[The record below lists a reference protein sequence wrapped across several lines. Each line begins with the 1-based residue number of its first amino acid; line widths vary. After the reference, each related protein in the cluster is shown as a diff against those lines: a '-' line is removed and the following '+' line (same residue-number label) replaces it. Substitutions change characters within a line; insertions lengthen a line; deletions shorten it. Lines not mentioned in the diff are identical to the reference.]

1 MAGAED
7 RINNYTLG
15 RGELHFAMFK
25 PGTTKP
31 GGERYLGNSPEL
43 SYNASQETLDHY
55 ASDRGVR
62 VKDAS
67 VILQQDY
74 AGALSLDD
82 IHMKNLA
89 MFFLGDAATL
99 TVASRTVSAESIDG
113 VELGLSYQLGTSA
126 TDPAGVR
133 QVSAVTVTNS
143 TTAANVPVAG
153 IDYVLDPVRGR
164 ITVLDSATKIKTGD
178 SLSVAYTVDAST
190 RDQVIS
196 KSKTI
201 EGALRYIANNP
212 AGGGKNIDFYMPWV
226 KLTPNGD
233 FNIKGDDWQV
243 LPFNIEILKK
253 GAFEAIY
260 ADGQPYNP
268 AP

>member
-1 MAGAED
+1 MAGSQD
-7 RINNYTLG
+7 KINNYTLG
-15 RGELHFAMFK
+15 RGELHFAMYK
-25 PGTTKP
+25 PGTTVP

-43 SYNASQETLDHY
+43 SYNATQETLDHY
-55 ASDRGVR
+55 NSDRGVR

-67 VILQQDY
+67 VTLQQDY
-74 AGALSLDD
+74 AGAVSLDSID
-82 IHMKNLA
+82 MANLA
-89 MFFLGDAATL
+89 MFFLGDASTL
-99 TVASRTVSAESIDG
+99 TVASRTVAAEPVNG

-126 TDPAGVR
+126 SDPAGVR

-153 IDYVLDPVRGR
+153 VDYVLDPVRGR
-164 ITVLDSATKIKTGD
+164 LTVLESATKIANGD
-178 SLSVAYTVDAST
+178 NLSIAYTVDAST
-190 RDQVIS
+190 REQVIS

-201 EGALRYIANNP
+201 EGSLRYIANNP
-212 AGGGKNIDFYMPWV
+212 AGKNVDYFMPRV

-243 LPFNIEILKK
+243 LPFTLEILKK
-253 GAFEAIY
+253 GALEAIY
-260 ADGQPYNP
+260 VDGQPYNP

>member
-1 MAGAED
+1 MAGSAD
-7 RINNYTLG
+7 KINNYTLG
-15 RGELHFAMFK
+15 RGEAHFAMYK
-25 PGTTKP
+25 PGTTTP

-43 SYNASQETLDHY
+43 SYNATQETLDHY
-55 ASDRGVR
+55 NSDRGVR

-74 AGALSLDD
+74 AGAMSLDD
-82 IHMKNLA
+82 IDMKNLA
-89 MFFLGDAATL
+89 MFFLGDAATI
-99 TVASRTVSAESIDG
+99 TVASRTVTGETVSA
-113 VELGLSYQLGTSA
+113 VEHGLSYQLGTSSS
-126 TDPAGVR
+126 DPAGVR
-133 QVSAVTVTNS
+133 QVSAVTVANA
-143 TTAANVPVAG
+143 TTPANVPVAG
-153 IDYVLDPVRGR
+153 VDYVVDLVRGR
-164 ITVLDSATKIKTGD
+164 ITILEGATKVAVGD
-178 SLSVAYTVDAST
+178 NLTLGYTVDAST

-201 EGALRYIANNP
+201 EGSLRYLANNP
-212 AGGGKNIDFYMPWV
+212 AGKNIDYFMPWV

-243 LPFNIEILKK
+243 LPFTIEILKK
-253 GAFEAIY
+253 GPLEAIY

>member
-1 MAGAED
+1 MAGSAD
-7 RINNYTLG
+7 KINNYTLG
-15 RGELHFAMFK
+15 RGELHFAMYK
-25 PGTTKP
+25 PGTTTP

-43 SYNASQETLDHY
+43 SYNATQETLDHY
-55 ASDRGVR
+55 NSDRGVR

-82 IHMKNLA
+82 IDMKNLA
-89 MFFLGDAATL
+89 LFFLGDAATI
-99 TVASRTVSAESIDG
+99 TVASRTVTGEGVNG
-113 VELGLSYQLGTSA
+113 VELGLGYQLGTST

-133 QVSAVTVTNS
+133 QISSVTVANA
-143 TTAANVPVAG
+143 TTPANVPVAG
-153 IDYVLDPVRGR
+153 VDYVIDAVRGR
-164 ITVLDSATKIKTGD
+164 ITILEGATKIAAGD
-178 SLSVAYTVDAST
+178 NLTLGYTVDAST

-201 EGALRYIANNP
+201 EGSLRYLANNP
-212 AGGGKNIDFYMPWV
+212 AGKNIDYFMPWV

-243 LPFNIEILKK
+243 LPFTIEILKK
-253 GAFEAIY
+253 GSLEAIY

>member
-1 MAGAED
+1 MAGSED
-7 RINNYTLG
+7 KINNYTLG
-15 RGELHFAMFK
+15 RGEVHFALYK
-25 PGTTKP
+25 PGTTVP

-43 SYNASQETLDHY
+43 SYNATQETLDHY
-55 ASDRGVR
+55 NSDRGVR

-67 VILQQDY
+67 VTLQQDY

-82 IHMKNLA
+82 IDMKNLA
-89 MFFLGDAATL
+89 MFFLGEASTL
-99 TVASRTVSAESIDG
+99 TVASRTVADEPLSA
-113 VELGLSYQLGTSA
+113 VELGLSYQLGTSP

-133 QVSAVTVTNS
+133 QVSGVTVANA
-143 TTAANVPVAG
+143 TTPANVPVAG
-153 IDYVLDPVRGR
+153 TDFVVDLVRGR
-164 ITVLDSATKIKTGD
+164 ITILEGATKIAKDDNLTVD
-178 SLSVAYTVDAST
+178 YTVDAST

-212 AGGGKNIDFYMPWV
+212 AGKNIDYFMPRV

-243 LPFNIEILKK
+243 LPFTLEILKK
-253 GAFEAIY
+253 GSYEAIY

>member
-15 RGELHFAMFK
+15 RGELHFAMYK
-25 PGTTKP
+25 TGTTMP

-43 SYNASQETLDHY
+43 SYSATQESLDHFN
-55 ASDRGVR
+55 SDRGVR

-67 VILQQDY
+67 VTLQQDY

-82 IHMKNLA
+82 IDMKNLA
-89 MFFLGDAATL
+89 LFFLGDAATL
-99 TVASRTVSAESIDG
+99 TVASRTVAAEPING

-126 TDPAGVR
+126 ADPAGVR
-133 QVSAVTVTNS
+133 KVSAVTVTNS
-143 TTAANVPVAG
+143 TTAANAPVAG

-164 ITVLDSATKIKTGD
+164 ITVLDSATKIKAGD
-178 SLSVAYTVDAST
+178 NLSVAYTVDAST
-190 RDQVIS
+190 RDRVIS

-212 AGGGKNIDFYMPWV
+212 AGKDIDFFMPRV

-233 FNIKGDDWQV
+233 FNIKGDDWQT
-243 LPFNIEILKK
+243 LSFTLEILKK
-253 GAFEAIY
+253 GALEAIY

-268 AP
+268 AA

>member
-1 MAGAED
+1 MAGSED
-7 RINNYTLG
+7 KINNYTLG
-15 RGELHFAMFK
+15 RGELHFAMYK
-25 PGTTKP
+25 PGTTTP

-43 SYNASQETLDHY
+43 SYSATQETLDHY
-55 ASDRGVR
+55 NSDRGVR

-67 VILQQDY
+67 VTLQQDY
-74 AGALSLDD
+74 AGAVSLDD
-82 IHMKNLA
+82 IDMKNLA
-89 MFFLGDAATL
+89 MFFLGDATTL
-99 TVASRTVSAESIDG
+99 TVASRTVADEPITG

-126 TDPAGVR
+126 ADPAGVR
-133 QVSAVTVTNS
+133 QVSAVTISNA
-143 TTAANVPVAG
+143 TTPANVPVAG
-153 IDYVLDPVRGR
+153 ADYVLDPVRGR
-164 ITVLDSATKIKTGD
+164 VTVLDSATKIAVGD
-178 SLSVAYTVDAST
+178 NLTVDYTVDAST

-201 EGALRYIANNP
+201 EGSLRYIANNP
-212 AGGGKNIDFYMPWV
+212 AGKDIDYFMPRV

-243 LPFNIEILKK
+243 LPFTLEILKK
-253 GAFEAIY
+253 GALEAIY